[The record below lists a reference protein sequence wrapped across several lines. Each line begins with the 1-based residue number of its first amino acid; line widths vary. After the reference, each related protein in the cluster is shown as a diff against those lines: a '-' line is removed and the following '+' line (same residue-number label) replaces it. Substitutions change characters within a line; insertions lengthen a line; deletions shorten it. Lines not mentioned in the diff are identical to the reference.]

1 MAETLHVAREDTDPN
16 VPSAATILIVDDTPA
31 NLSLLS
37 SMLLDRGYVVNV
49 ATHGRRALTL
59 AEATRPDLVMLDIT
73 MPEIDGYE
81 VCRALKARPET
92 RDVPVLF
99 LSALDEVGDKLQAF
113 RAGGVD
119 YVTKPFQVEE
129 VLARVE
135 TQVRLSRLQRA
146 LESRER
152 ELQKQNGELAR
163 RNDELVQAQHRTD
176 LVFSTLA
183 EVLPGR
189 VLDGKYRLTR
199 RIGKG
204 GFGAVFRATHLSLG
218 REVAI
223 KVFRPSRGNDSPAGL
238 ERFRREGA
246 TACRLDHPNVVQV
259 LDSAITEEGI
269 AYLVME
275 LLEGRPLSDEIR
287 QRAPMPI
294 ARALDIG
301 IAVCDVLAEA
311 ASRGMIHRDI
321 KPANVF
327 LHRGRDGEV
336 VKVVDFGIAKLVGE
350 APDVADED
358 VTRSGVVVGSPP
370 YMAPERMVGGEY
382 DHRADVY
389 SLGVVLYQMITGHL
403 PYEGGPA
410 TFTAL
415 ALRSLTE
422 DPPPLRAFVP
432 GLPLEAEAHVLAAMN
447 KRQDARPPAAQLTV
461 ALRMLRASLD
471 GASPLDA
478 AARRAGPSSTPT
490 VEERAGS
497 SYANRS
503 APGERG

>member
-1 MAETLHVAREDTDPN
+1 MSDVADP
-16 VPSAATILIVDDTPA
+16 VHGDDDAGTPTGPSAPTILIVDDTPA

-37 SMLLDRGYVVNV
+37 GMLLERGYIVKV
-49 ATHGRRALTL
+49 ATHGRRALAI
-59 AEATRPDLVMLDIT
+59 AEAARPDLVMLDIT
-73 MPEIDGYE
+73 MPEMDGYE

-99 LSALDEVGDKLQAF
+99 LSALDDVADKLQAF

-135 TQVRLSRLQRA
+135 TQVRLARLQRA
-146 LESRER
+146 LEDRER
-152 ELQKQNGELAR
+152 DLEKQNAALAR
-163 RNDELVQAQHRTD
+163 RNAELVQAQRRTD

-183 EVLPGR
+183 DVLPGR
-189 VLDGKYRLTR
+189 VLDDKYRLDQ

-223 KVFRPSRGNDSPAGL
+223 KVFRPSRGNDTPAGL

-246 TACRLDHPNVVQV
+246 SACRLDHPNVVQV

-275 LLEGRPLSDEIR
+275 LLEGRSLSEELAER
-287 QRAPMPI
+287 RRLSPG
-294 ARALDIG
+294 RALDVAIP
-301 IAVCDVLAEA
+301 VCEVLAESA
-311 ASRGMIHRDI
+311 RQGMIHRDI

-327 LHRGRDGEV
+327 LHRARDGEI

-350 APDVADED
+350 PPDPDSEE
-358 VTRSGVVVGSPP
+358 VTRTGIVVGSPS
-370 YMAPERMVGGEY
+370 YMAPERMLGGQY

-389 SLGVVLYQMITGHL
+389 SLGVVLYQMLTGRL
-403 PYEGGPA
+403 PFESGPA
-410 TFTAL
+410 SFTAL
-415 ALRSLTE
+415 ALRSVTE
-422 DPPPLRAFVP
+422 DPPLLREFVP
-432 GLPLEAEAHVLAAMN
+432 ALPRELESQVLAAMDR
-447 KRQDARPPAAQLTV
+447 RQDSRPSAAELAI
-461 ALRMLRASLD
+461 ALRMLRATID
-471 GASPLDA
+471 MSPLEGEDA
-478 AARRAGPSSTPT
+478 VGPAPNSAPTVQARR
-490 VEERAGS
+490 
-497 SYANRS
+497 
-503 APGERG
+503 